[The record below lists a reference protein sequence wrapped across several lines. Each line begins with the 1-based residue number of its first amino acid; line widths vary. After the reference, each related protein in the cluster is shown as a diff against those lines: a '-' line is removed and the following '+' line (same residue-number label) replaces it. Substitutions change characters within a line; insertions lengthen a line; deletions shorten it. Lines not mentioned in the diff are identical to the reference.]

1 MAANITVAKH
11 GLVEGEGTEALLAR
25 ASFHLENGA
34 LDKAIDSVRRIEG
47 DTAEACVDWLK
58 MAQRR
63 LIVESAIKLISAHVT
78 TLAAT
83 LS

>member
-1 MAANITVAKH
+1 MTVAKH
-11 GLVEGEGTEALLAR
+11 GLVEGDGTEALLAR
-25 ASFHLENGA
+25 ASYHLENGA
-34 LDKAIDSVRRIEG
+34 LDKAIDTVRSIEG
-47 DTAEACVDWLK
+47 DAAEACVEWLR

-63 LIVESAIKLISAHVT
+63 LIVESAINMISAHVT